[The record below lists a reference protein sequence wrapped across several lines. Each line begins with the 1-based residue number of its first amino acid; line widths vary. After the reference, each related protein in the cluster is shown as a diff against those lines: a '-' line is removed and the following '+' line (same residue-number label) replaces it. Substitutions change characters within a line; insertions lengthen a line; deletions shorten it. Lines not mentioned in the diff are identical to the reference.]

1 MGASQYNFSIEQGS
15 SFRMSLIYKDSNGEP
30 INITNWCARLTWK
43 TNSNITQVFS
53 SENTDKS
60 LYNFYVEGAIGKI
73 NLLFPAGV
81 TNDFNFNTAKYDLEL
96 QSNEDHYDNGG
107 KYVIRIMY
115 GTVTINKRLSKY
127 DNQLECQTQ

>member
-127 DNQLECQTQ
+127 DNQLECQTK